1 MFATLFLFTTLGPA
15 AATDG
20 STGAKGSAGELGG
33 RQTQIPMHITGFDA
47 DVAEANGY
55 TIVTLDSGYQ
65 ASVPADQ
72 AGNVRT
78 IEDVIDAGG
87 DIEYAAT
94 VDAGLSVTSASGGGA
109 TINGTVNGDCGRAWV
124 YMYRQSASQYEMVTG
139 FYLWGSRRAIQYTW
153 NVAVFGP
160 AYFKNHFDSGGLFN
174 RQSWSDSD
182 IQSVPWGGQYTAYM
196 YGGTLNYALLNN
208 GSICTAGYSSDSV
221 NI

>member
-1 MFATLFLFTTLGPA
+1 MFATLLLVSTLGSA
-15 AATDG
+15 AAADDR
-20 STGAKGSAGELGG
+20 SAAEFGASK
-33 RQTQIPMHITGFDA
+33 TQMQMYVTGFDA

-78 IEDVIDAGG
+78 IEDVIVAGG

-94 VDAGLSVTSASGGGA
+94 VDAGLSVTSTSGGGA
-109 TINGTVNGDCGRAWV
+109 SPNGMVYGDCGRAWV
-124 YMYRQSASQYEMVTG
+124 YMYRQSATQYEMVTG
-139 FYLWGSRRAIQYTW
+139 FLLSGSRRAIQYTW

-160 AYFKNHFDSGGLFN
+160 GYFHNHFDSGALRN
-174 RQSWSDSD
+174 RQSWWDSD
-182 IQSVPWGGQYTAYM
+182 IKSVIFGGQYTAYM
-196 YGGTLNYALLNN
+196 YGGMLNYAILNN
-208 GSICTAGYSSDSV
+208 GAICTALYSSDSV